1 MTLESQVCS
10 LEFAKRLREL
20 GVKQESLYYWIKNKF
35 TEEEY
40 SWSIFAHKA
49 CQGEDCYVLEEWKQ
63 KPYCYSA
70 FTVAELGMILPVQVA
85 SHRYINDIMPDDPI
99 DEWTCLYTPPPTRAQ
114 IVKLGDTE
122 ADCRAKMLIHLK
134 EQGIV

>member
-10 LEFAKRLREL
+10 LELAKRLKEL

-70 FTVAELGMILPVQVA
+70 FTASELGEILYSQPK
-85 SHRYINDIMPDDPI
+85 YIG
-99 DEWTCLYTPPPTRAQ
+99 TTREEDGKYRIQYDMQTWRIA
-114 IVKLGDTE
+114 DTE
-122 ADCRAKMLIHLK
+122 ADARASMLIHLK
-134 EQGIV
+134 EQGII